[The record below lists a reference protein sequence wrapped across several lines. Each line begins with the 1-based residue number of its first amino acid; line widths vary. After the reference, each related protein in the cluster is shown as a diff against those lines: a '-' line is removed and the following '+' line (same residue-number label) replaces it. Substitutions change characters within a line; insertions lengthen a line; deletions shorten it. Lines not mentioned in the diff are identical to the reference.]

1 MLPGEEGLLSIDV
14 KADDHEHPFPTSH
27 LPNIPISL
35 SH

>member
-1 MLPGEEGLLSIDV
+1 MLPRKKGLLNTNV